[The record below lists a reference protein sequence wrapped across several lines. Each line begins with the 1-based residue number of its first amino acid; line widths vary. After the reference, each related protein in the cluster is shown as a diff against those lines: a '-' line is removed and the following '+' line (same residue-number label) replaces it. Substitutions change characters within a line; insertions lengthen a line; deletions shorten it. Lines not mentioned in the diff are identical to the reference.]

1 MPQSAGSVTPR
12 SCPSTVLCPRESNSE
27 RLGGQAFS
35 DLGYISA
42 AIRGDA
48 MQVKASD
55 GMLTVKAIAGTYN
68 VLLAWDMPQ
77 AAMAD
82 CLGFSIERTDGA
94 GHKRWLPNMLRFPS
108 DPSTSYATTAT
119 APLQTFRWGD
129 YTLTPGQS
137 YTYRVIPRHGPP
149 ADIIAAAAPI
159 TGGVAVTVTTADV
172 KNPDTMVFFNRGAAA
187 SKAYVDKFGD
197 ADPGNNPAALTWL
210 SRGLKEAILDFLASA
225 TGPDFGLHAVIYE
238 FQKPELLDALVAAR
252 QRGVDVQVV
261 YHARQKGPV
270 EHGDDHQERV
280 AHRAPTDTSALDDDD
295 GDGQPASK
303 DKTRD
308 RNEAAISATKLDT
321 ALTPATLVARSA
333 APQNAIMHDKY
344 VVRLHDGVPDA
355 VLTGSTNWTDG
366 ALYGQLNVAHIVH
379 DAAVAATYEGGFKML
394 QGNPAAPA
402 TKAENIRLTPVP
414 KSVDAIP
421 RGITPVFSP
430 QSSLD
435 MIDLYAAICA
445 RAKLLFVSAP
455 FLLHEKIRKVIGG
468 PSNGGLRYVLA
479 DKEGSF
485 GKKGDLALMNGD
497 PGRVGVAA
505 TMLGTALN
513 DFQGKLLE
521 GTESFHH
528 AGVHVHTKIILADPF
543 TDDAIL
549 VGGSANFSTGS
560 STLNDSNSL
569 IVRGC
574 PDVTDIYAT
583 EFMRMFEHYWFRFH
597 EKAAPRSSPLG
608 LDPTTGWQKPFFDA
622 ADTHSRDRVMFAG

>member
-1 MPQSAGSVTPR
+1 MQK
-12 SCPSTVLCPRESNSE
+12 SE
-27 RLGGQAFS
+27 T
-35 DLGYISA
+35 
-42 AIRGDA
+42 
-48 MQVKASD
+48 D
-55 GMLTVKAIAGTYN
+55 GTLTVKAIAGTYN

-94 GHKRWLPNMLRFPS
+94 GNKRWLSNMLRFPT
-108 DPSTSYATTAT
+108 DTSTAYATTAT

-129 YTLTPGQS
+129 YTLTPGQT
-137 YTYRVIPRHGPP
+137 YTYRVVPRHGTP
-149 ADIIAAAAPI
+149 ADIIAGAPMA
-159 TGGVAVTVTTADV
+159 GGVTVTVTTADV

-197 ADPGNNPAALTWL
+197 ADPESNPAALTWL

-225 TGPDFGLHAVIYE
+225 TGPEFGLHAVIYE
-238 FQKPELLDALVAAR
+238 FQKPELLDALVAAHA
-252 QRGVDVQVV
+252 RGVDVQVV
-261 YHARQKGPV
+261 YHARQKGAV
-270 EHGDDHQERV
+270 DHGGDHRERV
-280 AHRAPTDTSALDDDD
+280 AHRDPSSPSALDDDD
-295 GDGQPASK
+295 GDSQPASA
-303 DKTRD
+303 DKTRQK
-308 RNEAAISATKLDT
+308 NEAAITGAGLDK
-321 ALTPATLVARSA
+321 ALTAATLVARNA

-344 VVRLHDGVPDA
+344 VVRLHNGVPDA

-366 ALYGQLNVAHIVH
+366 ALYGQLNVAHIIH
-379 DAAVAATYEGGFKML
+379 DAAVAATYEASFTML

-402 TKAENIRLTPVP
+402 TKTENLTLTPVP
-414 KSVDAIP
+414 KTIAAIP
-421 RGITPVFSP
+421 KGITPVFSP

-445 RAKLLFVSAP
+445 KAKLLFVSAP
-455 FLLHEKIRKVIGG
+455 FLLHEKIRTVIEG
-468 PSNGGLRYVLA
+468 PTNGALRYVLA

-485 GKKGDLALMNGD
+485 GAKGALKLMNGD

-505 TMLGTALN
+505 TMLGTTLN

-574 PDVTDIYAT
+574 PNVTDIYAT

-597 EKAAPRSSPLG
+597 QKAAPRSGPLG
-608 LDPTTGWQKPFFDA
+608 LDPTTGWQKPFFDEN
-622 ADTHSRDRVMFAG
+622 DTHSRDRVMFAG